1 MNSRLSASIYG
12 SALSFSDIA
21 SPRRRRRS
29 GSMEQSY
36 SGYSSVRDTV
46 PQTPYSPEE
55 DTDYMINIKYVNII
69 ELFKF

>member
-1 MNSRLSASIYG
+1 MNFRLSASIYG

-29 GSMEQSY
+29 SSMDQTF
-36 SGYSSVRDTV
+36 SGYSSARETI

-55 DTDYMINIKYVNII
+55 YTEYMINIKLVIS
-69 ELFKF
+69 